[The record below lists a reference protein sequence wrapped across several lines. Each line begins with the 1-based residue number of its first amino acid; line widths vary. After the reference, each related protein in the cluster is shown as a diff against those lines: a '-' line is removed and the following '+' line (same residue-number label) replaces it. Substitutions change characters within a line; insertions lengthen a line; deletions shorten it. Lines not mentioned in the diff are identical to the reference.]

1 MDRRLTRRQVEIMM
15 LVARGLGNDEIAEV
29 LRLSRRTVQTHLS
42 EIYSRLGVNSRTG
55 ALWEL
60 GWIVVPN

>member
-1 MDRRLTRRQVEIMM
+1 M

-29 LRLSRRTVQTHLS
+29 LRLSRRTIQTHLS